1 MFSGTAKAYY
11 YITGNEAYL
20 KSALAAIGPLAV
32 GIRGD
37 LDSFLYYSSGIYDD
51 LLCDATLNHA
61 MCLVGKNF
69 GDLILNWS
77 SRQ

>member
-11 YITGNEAYL
+11 FITGNEAYL

-51 LLCDATLNHA
+51 LLCDATINHA
-61 MCLVGKNF
+61 MCLVGN
-69 GDLILNWS
+69 DLVI
-77 SRQ
+77 